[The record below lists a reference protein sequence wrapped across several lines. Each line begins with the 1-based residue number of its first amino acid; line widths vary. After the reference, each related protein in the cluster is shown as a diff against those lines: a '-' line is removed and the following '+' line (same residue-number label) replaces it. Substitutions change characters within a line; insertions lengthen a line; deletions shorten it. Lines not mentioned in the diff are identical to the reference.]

1 MGMWMEELRL
11 GGMRHL
17 ELEKQ
22 TRNRLRC
29 CCKACLVS
37 EVFIFLTRRLCR
49 LACGL
54 FLVQNRCSGELQLH
68 LKFATRLSQS
78 QTPAYVSTESRLLDT
93 SIWVSH
99 RLPKTQYA

>member
-54 FLVQNRCSGELQLH
+54 FLV
-68 LKFATRLSQS
+68 
-78 QTPAYVSTESRLLDT
+78 
-93 SIWVSH
+93 
-99 RLPKTQYA
+99 

>member
-37 EVFIFLTRRLCR
+37 EVFIFLTRSLCR

-78 QTPAYVSTESRLLDT
+78 QTPA
-93 SIWVSH
+93 
-99 RLPKTQYA
+99 